1 MYRDTF
7 SLLRFV
13 PIIAFYSISIVS
25 NILSLSDVFNS
36 LKIRFSP
43 RGGYHKVQS
52 TVTFAIS
59 FQNCLSVVA
68 SLARGDEEAAQTY
81 EYTSTNFYLFQR
93 YRDRYAHYI
102 AIGYYPRGI

>member
-43 RGGYHKVQS
+43 RG
-52 TVTFAIS
+52 I
-59 FQNCLSVVA
+59 
-68 SLARGDEEAAQTY
+68 
-81 EYTSTNFYLFQR
+81 
-93 YRDRYAHYI
+93 
-102 AIGYYPRGI
+102 

>member
-43 RGGYHKVQS
+43 RGNWWRQIY
-52 TVTFAIS
+52 IS
-59 FQNCLSVVA
+59 ACPV
-68 SLARGDEEAAQTY
+68 
-81 EYTSTNFYLFQR
+81 
-93 YRDRYAHYI
+93 
-102 AIGYYPRGI
+102 